1 MVISGSQSHGSE
13 LVENLVDLFDVLDL
27 VDLFDVLD
35 LVDLFDVLD
44 LVDLFDVLDLVD
56 LFDVLDLVDLFD
68 VLDLVDLFDVLDLVD
83 LFDVLHLVDL
93 FDVLHLVDLFDVL
106 DLVDLFD
113 VLYRVELF
121 DVLHLVDL
129 FDVLDLVDLFDVLH
143 LVDLFDVLDFV
154 DLFDV
159 LDLVDLFDV
168 LDISIQ
174 SSDVINLDSNI
185 ELNPEETGVTI
196 TVKDLNI
203 DLYTEYDAT
212 YRVLFIPIHLNGA
225 VTARLSDFSL
235 IVTLGLGVDPKSHPE
250 IWTKDCQASIGEL
263 RLDFKDSKWLN
274 LIGGFF
280 EDEVKQAVLDLICP
294 RIEQVVNTSVEAKLS
309 QLQLT
314 TEMAGKFI
322 FDYSFLEPIVVTS
335 QYLQCSNKGE
345 FFWKTDTKTERPFSP
360 APLPDDVDNSKMVYL
375 WISEYTA
382 QTLAY
387 VAHIHDFLQYK
398 LTKNLLPKKWAG
410 LLDTSC
416 NGTLC
421 AGSVFPQLA
430 QKFPNSELQ
439 ILIKSSKVPEVQI
452 TDQLSVTGS
461 CNVDISVVVPG
472 GSSTTFLA
480 VQTTLSLV
488 GNVIISNDTIYG
500 DVNNFSLKV
509 DNMTTTLEDIQ
520 QNWINEILNEGLN
533 MFIIPQLKA
542 VSKQGFKLPVIMNVT
557 LIDTGVKFVKDA
569 VVLESNV
576 MYRNFI

>member
-1 MVISGSQSHGSE
+1 MR
-13 LVENLVDLFDVLDL
+13 NLVDLFDVLDL

-68 VLDLVDLFDVLDLVD
+68 VLDLVDLFDVLDISLVQGVLSNLLQNLRIPD
-83 LFDVLHLVDL
+83 LSGETNNLEYTLKN
-93 FDVLHLVDLFDVL
+93 
-106 DLVDLFD
+106 
-113 VLYRVELF
+113 
-121 DVLHLVDL
+121 
-129 FDVLDLVDLFDVLH
+129 
-143 LVDLFDVLDFV
+143 
-154 DLFDV
+154 
-159 LDLVDLFDV
+159 
-168 LDISIQ
+168 IQ
-174 SSDVINLDSNI
+174 NSDVINLDSNI

-212 YRVLFIPIHLNGA
+212 YRVLYIPIHLNGA

-235 IVTLGLGVDPKSHPE
+235 IVTLGLGVDPKSHPD
-250 IWTKDCQASIGEL
+250 IWTKDCQASIGKL

-314 TEMAGKFI
+314 TEMADKFI
-322 FDYSFLEPIVVTS
+322 FDYSFLEPVVVTS

-345 FFWKTDTKTERPFSP
+345 FFWKTDTKTESPFSP
-360 APLPDDVDNSKMVYL
+360 APMPDDVDNSKMVYL

-416 NGTLC
+416 NGTFC

-461 CNVDISVVVPG
+461 CNVDISAVVPG

-533 MFIIPQLKA
+533 MFIIPQLK
-542 VSKQGFKLPVIMNVT
+542 GCCCF
-557 LIDTGVKFVKDA
+557 GVKCHVPKFYLSHHHIK
-569 VVLESNV
+569 
-576 MYRNFI
+576 